1 MFEEKQ
7 EYDITAKASG
17 NIEVRRADIVLKDGV
32 EIARTYHRHVVAPG
46 DDVAD
51 QVQIVKDIAKVVQTD
66 EVKEEA
72 VRIEDELKSR

>member
-17 NIEVRRADIVLKDGV
+17 HIEVRRADIVLKDGI

-72 VRIEDELKSR
+72 VRIEDEFKSR